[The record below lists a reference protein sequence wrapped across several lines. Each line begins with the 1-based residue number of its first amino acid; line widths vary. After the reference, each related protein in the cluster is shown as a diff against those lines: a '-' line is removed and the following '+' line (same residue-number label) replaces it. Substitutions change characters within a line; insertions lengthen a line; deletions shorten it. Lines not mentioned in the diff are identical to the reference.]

1 MLLIR
6 AVERDRKPLEC
17 NLIPIVVFAVR
28 LYFELVFGAWPSR
41 HLCYR
46 IRLHDI
52 FLAITILTPPKSITY
67 CSHEGNDLASML
79 EIGSFQW
86 GNEACPDRLSY
97 GITHS
102 EHANRRSEV
111 GGHRLERKTVKGVA

>member
-1 MLLIR
+1 MLLIH
-6 AVERDRKPLEC
+6 AVERDRRPLEC

-52 FLAITILTPPKSITY
+52 FLGDYDTYSPKSITY

-86 GNEACPDRLSY
+86 GIEACPDRLSY
-97 GITHS
+97 GITHR